1 LANGFNVSINALS
14 ETLNLEP
21 VTFNYPMPAKEIAL
35 SVVRRLRAAGYESYL
50 AGGCVRDMLLN
61 KEPQDY
67 DITTGAKPAEIAK
80 IFPDTI
86 PVGAQFGVILVV
98 VDGTPFEVASFRHD
112 GPYLD
117 GRHPIQVRYG
127 SLREDVLRR
136 DFTIN
141 GMVYDPADDSVIDLV
156 NGRQD
161 LEAGII
167 RAIGEPRA
175 RFEEDRLR
183 MIRAVRFAA
192 SLDFNIERKT
202 LAAIGELAA
211 TVTLV
216 SWERIG
222 DEITRI
228 LTEGGA
234 RRGFELLDETGLL
247 EAALPEIAAM
257 KGVEQSPDY
266 HPEGDVF
273 THTLLLLGQLKAPTE
288 TLAYGC
294 LLHDVA
300 KPVCMRREGERITF
314 YGHMERGAEMA
325 EAILQRLKRSRDTWE
340 RVSYLVRSHLRHTQA
355 PNMRLST
362 LKRFLGED
370 GIDELLELTRIDAL
384 AANGDL
390 THYNFCKAKLAE
402 LEEEDIH
409 PEPLVRG
416 RDLIELGL
424 TPGPVF
430 GQILAQV
437 EEAQLGGEL
446 RGRQEAIEWV
456 KKNFANRG

>member
-1 LANGFNVSINALS
+1 MS
-14 ETLNLEP
+14 
-21 VTFNYPMPAKEIAL
+21 AKEIAL
-35 SVVRRLRAAGYESYL
+35 SIVRRLRAAGYESYL

-61 KEPQDY
+61 REPQDY
-67 DITTGAKPAEIAK
+67 DITTGAKPGEIAK

-117 GRHPIQVRYG
+117 GRHPSHVRYG

-141 GMVYDPADDSVIDLV
+141 GMVYDPVDDSVIDLV

-183 MIRAVRFAA
+183 MIRAVRFTA
-192 SLDFNIERKT
+192 SLDFNVEGKT
-202 LAAIGELAA
+202 LAAIGDLAA

-266 HPEGDVF
+266 HPEGDAF
-273 THTLLLLGQLKAPTE
+273 AHTLLLLGQLKAPTE

-314 YGHMERGAEMA
+314 YGHMERGAEMT
-325 EAILQRLKRSRDTWE
+325 EAILQRLKRSRETWE

-370 GIDELLELTRIDAL
+370 AIDELLELTRIDAL

-402 LEEEDIH
+402 LKEEDIH

-416 RDLIELGL
+416 RDLIALGL